1 MSVLLICSITGCKE
15 KRPAFV
21 PLPLNVNGT
30 EILLGE
36 ATLQTFVDAGY
47 KVTLD
52 RELEE
57 DIEGERMP
65 PMTYD
70 VAAYVSKDDKI
81 VGMVSFLNNTKSII
95 ALEKC
100 IVNEYEIKYN
110 DPTGYLS
117 YDVDNILVDGV
128 NFKGIVVASFV
139 S

>member
-70 VAAYVSKDDKI
+70 V
-81 VGMVSFLNNTKSII
+81 
-95 ALEKC
+95 
-100 IVNEYEIKYN
+100 
-110 DPTGYLS
+110 
-117 YDVDNILVDGV
+117 DNILVDGV
-128 NFKGIVVASFV
+128 NFKGVVVASFV